1 MIEDKLPRVSIASV
15 PHDVR
20 ERLFEQLDWF
30 FPDADRWPIEQKSA
44 LPPAWVQILADLVNW
59 TTAFKVAATVYLA
72 QFAKHLADDHW
83 ERREEIRQRVVESCG
98 DAISRIRSLFR
109 ILKSAQEKL
118 GRPLRIT
125 AAIPGP
131 GNGETEVHLSAADE
145 AAFVDQLCLFI
156 AHIEGVKAAT
166 EQLGPDGVAWK
177 VQCVL
182 STDRF
187 VLRWQDGKTLQ
198 PYERDFRLDGT
209 PLGERRPCVQST
221 VGTAR
226 A

>member
-1 MIEDKLPRVSIASV
+1 M
-15 PHDVR
+15 
-20 ERLFEQLDWF
+20 
-30 FPDADRWPIEQKSA
+30 
-44 LPPAWVQILADLVNW
+44 QILADLVNW
-59 TTAFKVAATVYLA
+59 TTVFKVATTVYLA
-72 QFAKHLADDHW
+72 QFAKHLADDYW
-83 ERREEIRQRVVESCG
+83 KRREETRQRVVELCG
-98 DAISRIRSLFR
+98 DTISRVRSLFR
-109 ILKSAQEKL
+109 ILKSAQEEL
-118 GRPLRIT
+118 GRPLRTT

-156 AHIEGVKAAT
+156 ADIEGVKAAT
-166 EQLGPDGVAWK
+166 KQLGLDGVAWK

-198 PYERDFRLDGT
+198 PYERGIKLDGT
-209 PLGERRPCVQST
+209 PLAERRPWVQST

-226 A
+226 D